1 MPDSCTV
8 DPADTDWSGP
18 ALATGARLAATAMV
32 TESAWL
38 LNAPSRTTNENVTD
52 DPAAGAVNVGDAD
65 VVLDN
70 VTWGPEVRA
79 QV

>member
-52 DPAAGAVNVGDAD
+52 DPAAG
-65 VVLDN
+65 
-70 VTWGPEVRA
+70 P
-79 QV
+79 